1 MGREE
6 KEVGDVLG
14 EEERNEAKRKR
25 DVENERIEG
34 ER

>member
-1 MGREE
+1 MVE
-6 KEVGDVLG
+6 KRNMWGIFLG